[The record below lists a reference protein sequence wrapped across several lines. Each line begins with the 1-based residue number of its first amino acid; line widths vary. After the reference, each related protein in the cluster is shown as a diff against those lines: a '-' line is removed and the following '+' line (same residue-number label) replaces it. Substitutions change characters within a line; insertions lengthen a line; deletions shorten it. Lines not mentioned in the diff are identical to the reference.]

1 MVFITSVFIGLCMGS
16 GAVFS
21 IQYGAK
27 DYEGMKQSLVSSLV
41 LTGGVT
47 LVLNIIALAGI
58 RPIIRLLQ
66 TPANFDKKQ
75 KKQELRCI
83 RYRKSTG
90 KKQDF
95 MPDGILFP
103 VSIKRENPEFTPY
116 KVMNL
121 RHYISHYIGYHVM
134 FTLYMHEQSYNQ
146 CSYQGVQCT
155 YYGKT

>member
-1 MVFITSVFIGLCMGS
+1 MKIYFHDL
-16 GAVFS
+16 
-21 IQYGAK
+21 K
-27 DYEGMKQSLVSSLV
+27 DIRNDKRFVVEQSDE
-41 LTGGVT
+41 
-47 LVLNIIALAGI
+47 
-58 RPIIRLLQ
+58 
-66 TPANFDKKQ
+66 TPASTKHIPSVKLLSRNDRTIILKSEEDKMMEQ

>member
-1 MVFITSVFIGLCMGS
+1 MTSRMRSQRKENQRKVIHLLLMKLIAPYTKKSKELSKIFI
-16 GAVFS
+16 
-21 IQYGAK
+21 
-27 DYEGMKQSLVSSLV
+27 
-41 LTGGVT
+41 
-47 LVLNIIALAGI
+47 
-58 RPIIRLLQ
+58 

-103 VSIKRENPEFTPY
+103 IGIKRENPEFTPY

>member
-1 MVFITSVFIGLCMGS
+1 MRYDFQNEKPEKRKST
-16 GAVFS
+16 
-21 IQYGAK
+21 
-27 DYEGMKQSLVSSLV
+27 EGYPLVAHEVDCTVHKKSKELSKIL
-41 LTGGVT
+41 
-47 LVLNIIALAGI
+47 I
-58 RPIIRLLQ
+58 

-103 VSIKRENPEFTPY
+103 VSIKRENPELTPY

>member
-1 MVFITSVFIGLCMGS
+1 MTSRMRSQRKENQRKVIHLLL
-16 GAVFS
+16 
-21 IQYGAK
+21 
-27 DYEGMKQSLVSSLV
+27 MKLIAPYTKVQGTEQDTHYTRKFRQETKE
-41 LTGGVT
+41 TGTALHT
-47 LVLNIIALAGI
+47 L
-58 RPIIRLLQ
+58 P
-66 TPANFDKKQ
+66 Q
-75 KKQELRCI
+75 KHRQ
-83 RYRKSTG
+83 
-90 KKQDF
+90 KQDF

-103 VSIKRENPEFTPY
+103 IGIKRENPEFTPY